1 VASIQKRVSKRHE
14 TSYAVLYR
22 HGTRQSSKTFETE
35 KAAIRFAN
43 LVDALGP
50 DRALAAREQDV
61 AHGQTLDQIAGQ
73 WLESKV
79 GNVTPHTL
87 TGYRRDYRNWIGP
100 WLGHREAATINEADV
115 QALVDHMQ
123 TKLSP
128 KSVAE
133 RHAILHQIYR
143 WASARSRAAKT
154 GVTHNPCKETSLPR
168 REKSEPKGLR
178 LPELHAL
185 LDAAARIDPDAGDL
199 IAFMAST
206 GWRFSEAVALTAGA
220 VEDDGRQVYVTMERV
235 LRRQVGIVE
244 GGKSRAAR
252 RRLRVL
258 GPGVP
263 VVRRLVVGKGP
274 GDLLFTFAD
283 GRTGVDRRHPWNKN
297 ALRDIRWPR
306 IVAAAGLADRK
317 PTPHWLRHSHV
328 AVCHA
333 AGLSLAE
340 IQRRLGHEDIRMTIN
355 LYGRMIDDMDDA
367 AADRLDALL
376 TPGALPQVVRGE
388 TAELESQST
397 SSRG

>member
-1 VASIQKRVSKRHE
+1 MASIRERVSTSGE

-22 HGTRQSSKTFETE
+22 HGNRQPSKTFETRR
-35 KAAIRFAN
+35 AAERFAS
-43 LVDALGP
+43 LIDALGP
-50 DRALAAREQDV
+50 DRALKALAEERV
-61 AHGQTLDQIAGQ
+61 VRGITLDQVAEQ

-87 TGYRRDYRNWIGP
+87 TGYRRDYRNWISP
-100 WLGHREAATINEADV
+100 WIGHREAAMVNEADV
-115 QALVDHMQ
+115 QALVDHMR

-143 WASARSRAAKT
+143 WASARSRSAST

-168 REKSEPKGLR
+168 RERSEPKGLR

-185 LDAAARIDPDAGDL
+185 LDAAERVDPDAGDL

-220 VEDDGRQVYVTMERV
+220 VEDDGTNVYVTMERV
-235 LRRQVGIVE
+235 LRRQVGITE
-244 GGKSRAAR
+244 GGKSRAAM

-283 GRTGVDRRHPWNKN
+283 GRPGVNRRHPWNKN
-297 ALRDIRWPR
+297 ALRDVRWQR
-306 IVAAAGLADRK
+306 IVAAAGLTARG
-317 PTPHWLRHSHV
+317 PTPHWLRHTHV
-328 AVCHA
+328 FVCHA

-340 IQRRLGHEDIRMTIN
+340 IQRRLGHDDIRMTIN

-376 TPGALPQVVRGE
+376 TGKVRVIE
-388 TAELESQST
+388 ASANELRQ
-397 SSRG
+397 G